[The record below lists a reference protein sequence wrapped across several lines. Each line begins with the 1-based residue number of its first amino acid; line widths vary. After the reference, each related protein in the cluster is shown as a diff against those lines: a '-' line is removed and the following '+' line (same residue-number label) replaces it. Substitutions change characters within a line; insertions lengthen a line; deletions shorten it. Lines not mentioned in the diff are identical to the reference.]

1 MMIDPPNGWKYGFPM
16 KFDME
21 KDGNLNEWLVSKG
34 YPQSMV
40 DIFDGIVPCRYW
52 SEEDE

>member
-1 MMIDPPNGWKYGFPM
+1 MMIYPPDGEDYGFPM

-21 KDGNLNEWLVSKG
+21 KDGNLNEWLKLKG
-34 YPQSMV
+34 YPQNMI
-40 DIFDGIVPCRYW
+40 DKFTGIVPCKYW